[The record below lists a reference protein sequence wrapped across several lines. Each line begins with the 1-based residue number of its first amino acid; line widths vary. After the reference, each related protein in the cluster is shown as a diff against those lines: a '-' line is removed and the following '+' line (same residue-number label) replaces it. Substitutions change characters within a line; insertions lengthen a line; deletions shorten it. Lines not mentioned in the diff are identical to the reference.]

1 MTRVATATSST
12 IAADA
17 ALEIAEAGGN
27 AVDCAIAAALVT
39 MNMEPGVC
47 ALAGGTYIT
56 VWPADGEPV
65 VIDGN
70 VAIPGIGSTRA
81 TPEPDVVEMAYGGG
95 IRTLVG
101 PSSVAVPGTVAAL
114 ELASDLYG
122 VAPWST
128 LFAPSIRHAT
138 DGFPLT
144 RSGHYYLQYAGT
156 CVYGRSADGFAALHD
171 AEGKLRERGA
181 IIHVPHLADS
191 LDYIAREGGRAFYEG
206 ELAEKIIEHI
216 ADGGGRMTRAD
227 LGTYEARPRT
237 PLLTELGGW
246 TIATNPPPAVGG
258 TVLAAML
265 ALSRTAPV
273 SVSDAEA
280 IRFLVEVQ
288 HKVLRYRRDR
298 LDLADD
304 LARESAALLAAIGA
318 GEFPG
323 KYQSASTVHTSAV
336 DNEGNACAI
345 TSSSGYGAGDMPAGT
360 GLWLNNCL
368 GEIELNPR
376 GLDAAPAGRR
386 LPSNMTPG
394 AARNGNKVLAFGS
407 PGADR
412 ITTAIL
418 QFLLNFLQRGMTI
431 EEAVSAPRVHV
442 ELRDE
447 GDRVAVEPGIASSAV
462 HLPLHEFAEL
472 SMFFG
477 GVSGALHEPGLGFQ
491 VATDP
496 RRAGGISLS
505 DRQAPASQR

>member
-12 IAADA
+12 IAAEA
-17 ALEIAEAGGN
+17 ALEIGEAGGN

-56 VWPADGEPV
+56 VWPADGDPV

-70 VAIPGIGSTRA
+70 VAIPGIGSTA
-81 TPEPDVVEMAYGGG
+81 AVADPVYIHMAYGGG
-95 IRTLVG
+95 IQTLVG
-101 PSSVAVPGTVAAL
+101 ASSVAVPGTVAAL
-114 ELASDLYG
+114 ELASRQYG
-122 VAPWST
+122 VAPWSQ
-128 LFAPSIRHAT
+128 LFAPCIRHAR

-144 RSGHYYLQYAGT
+144 RSGHYYLEYAGY
-156 CVYGRSADGFAALHD
+156 CVYGRSDDGFTALHD
-171 AEGKLRERGA
+171 DQGRLRERGA
-181 IIHVPHLADS
+181 TIHVPHLADS

-206 ELAEKIIEHI
+206 TLAEKIVSHI
-216 ADGGGRMTRAD
+216 TAGGGRMTLAD
-227 LGTYEARPRT
+227 LQQYEAKPRT

-246 TIATNPPPAVGG
+246 TIASNPPPAVGG

-265 ALSRTAPV
+265 ALSRAAPRHG
-273 SVSDAEA
+273 SEADAVK
-280 IRFLVEVQ
+280 FLVDVQ
-288 HKVLRYRRDR
+288 HRVLRYRRDR
-298 LDLADD
+298 LDLAED
-304 LARESAALLAAIGA
+304 LAQESAALLAAIRDGR
-318 GEFPG
+318 FPG

-345 TSSSGYGAGDMPAGT
+345 TSSSGYGAGDMPADT

-368 GEIELNPR
+368 GEIELNPL
-376 GLDAAPAGRR
+376 GLDAGPAGRR

-394 AARNGNKVLAFGS
+394 AARNGDKVLAFGS

-418 QFLLNFLQRGMTI
+418 QFLLNFLQHGMSI

-447 GDRVAVEPGIASSAV
+447 GDRIAIEPGVARSALQ
-462 HLPLHEFAEL
+462 LPLHEFLEP

-477 GVSGALHEPGLGFQ
+477 GVSGALHEPGTGFQ

-505 DRQAPASQR
+505 GS